1 MNYSKRYRKKIITI
15 MMITMISLFLGM
27 MIGILSGRVAKA
39 INIKKNAE
47 VYGVSDGRHS
57 RELTWHEVGEADF
70 VPLDVDMDE
79 DLQRYVFD
87 ECKVYGIDFC
97 FIMAVIEHESGFQPD
112 IISNTGDYGLMQIN
126 EINHEWLSKELG
138 IVDFLDPKKNIKAG
152 VYVFRQLFEKYDDP
166 EQVLM
171 AYNFGEEGAK
181 RLWDEGIY
189 SSEYSEEIMD
199 KQTEYVNEY
208 EGKVTVDD

>member
-1 MNYSKRYRKKIITI
+1 
-15 MMITMISLFLGM
+15 
-27 MIGILSGRVAKA
+27 
-39 INIKKNAE
+39 
-47 VYGVSDGRHS
+47 
-57 RELTWHEVGEADF
+57 
-70 VPLDVDMDE
+70 
-79 DLQRYVFD
+79 
-87 ECKVYGIDFC
+87 
-97 FIMAVIEHESGFQPD
+97 
-112 IISNTGDYGLMQIN
+112 MQIN